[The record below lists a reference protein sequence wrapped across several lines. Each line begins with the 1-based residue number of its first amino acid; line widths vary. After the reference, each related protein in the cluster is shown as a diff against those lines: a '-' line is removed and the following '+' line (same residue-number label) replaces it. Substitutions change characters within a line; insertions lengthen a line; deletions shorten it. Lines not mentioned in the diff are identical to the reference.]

1 MMDLISKE
9 ASKRGRSKLAIK
21 RGRLKCLMVRV
32 IEGLRKLSSFN

>member
-1 MMDLISKE
+1 MTELRSKE
-9 ASKRGRSKLAIK
+9 ASKRGKSKLAIK